1 VCVGGGLRSDVLQ
14 RFVRAILGCIK
25 SNDYF

>member
-1 VCVGGGLRSDVLQ
+1 MCVGEGLRSDVFQ
-14 RFVRAILGCIK
+14 RFGRAILGCIK